1 VGSVSQVQ
9 LDNPSSANEPF
20 FVISHLSVTFE
31 TTTGMLRGKKK
42 TVRAVDDVSF
52 DLHKG
57 EFLAIVG
64 ETGSGKSTIA
74 RCLLGLTT
82 PSSGS
87 IKHNGVAINSLK
99 GKALREYR
107 KDVQIV
113 YQDPFESL
121 INRQTV
127 LNNIAIPLK
136 YLNGEK
142 NKSEIRE
149 TVAALL
155 NEVGLKPEIMN
166 RYPHQISGG
175 ERQRVSIARA
185 LASNP
190 KVLIADEPITMLDAA
205 QRLNVLSLLVN
216 LKAKRNLTLIIITHD
231 LASAVIVGDRIL
243 VMYAGKVLESAPA
256 RALIAKPFHPYVEL
270 ILESTPGLESKN
282 AVTDATS
289 LSSEILTVSPGCVF
303 EHRCKY
309 SKTNCKEKQ
318 PDLIEMSA
326 EHYAA
331 CYYPLNHQSK
341 D

>member
-1 VGSVSQVQ
+1 MGSLSQVQ
-9 LDNPSSANEPF
+9 LDTPSSANEPF
-20 FVISHLSVTFE
+20 FEISHLSVTFE
-31 TTTGMLRGKKK
+31 TITGMLRGKKK
-42 TVRAVDDVSF
+42 IVRAVDDVSF
-52 DLHKG
+52 ELHKG

-74 RCLLGLTT
+74 RCLLGLTS

-87 IKHNGVAINSLK
+87 IKHDGVTINNLK

-127 LNNIAIPLK
+127 LSNISIPFR

-142 NKSEIRE
+142 NKDQIRE
-149 TVAALL
+149 SVASLL

-216 LKAKRNLTLIIITHD
+216 LKMKRNLTLIIITHD

-243 VMYAGKVLESAPA
+243 VMYAGKVLESGPA
-256 RALIAKPFHPYVEL
+256 RALISRPFHPYVEL
-270 ILESTPGLESKN
+270 ILESTPGLDSKSTM
-282 AVTDATS
+282 TDAVS
-289 LSSEILTVSPGCVF
+289 LSSEILTASPGCVF

-309 SKTNCKEKQ
+309 AKIDCKEKQ
-318 PDLIEMSA
+318 PDLVERFA

-331 CYYPLNHQSK
+331 CYYPLNQ
-341 D
+341 